1 VGEVFL
7 LLFLQKKKILVCLP
21 FWSPA
26 MRRFALLAA
35 LVASAPALAH
45 HGWGSYDAAK
55 VFTITA
61 PVEHLDWSNPHAHL
75 RLRHQGEMWEAT
87 LAPLSR
93 MQLRGLSEEM
103 LKPGATVSV
112 EGYPS
117 TRTAREMRAER
128 ITVAGKT
135 VELR

>member
-1 VGEVFL
+1 
-7 LLFLQKKKILVCLP
+7 
-21 FWSPA
+21 
-26 MRRFALLAA
+26 MRRLALAAALL
-35 LVASAPALAH
+35 VATPAVAH

-55 VFTITA
+55 IFTITA

-75 RLRHQGEMWEAT
+75 QLRHQGEMWEAT

-93 MQLRGLSEEM
+93 MQLRGLTEAM
-103 LKPGATVSV
+103 LKPGTTVAV

-117 TRTAREMRAER
+117 TRTPREMRAER